1 MADAFPVMKD
11 DQLAERIKRHI
22 LRTQIARD
30 RLRPLAQDEPG
41 EFLKQLADEYN
52 AMRDE
57 ATAIVKALR
66 DDTLR

>member
-1 MADAFPVMKD
+1 
-11 DQLAERIKRHI
+11 
-22 LRTQIARD
+22 
-30 RLRPLAQDEPG
+30 LAQDEPG